1 MCGNGDP
8 QWWPNLIF
16 ISPSPPTFY
25 KFSSIFPQFLSI
37 ENWEITQISNY
48 DNQWPNSW
56 ECHQTAF
63 AILAMFKIRVENPL
77 FIVYILTQD
86 LSLEWIDQFLTVSD
100 IPPGPTMHQSLDLM
114 QKENWVLPLPGILL
128 WSILDIC
135 STTSGIFTKQ
145 IRNVKTVEWL
155 MLNKLQHLPNS
166 ITI

>member
-16 ISPSPPTFY
+16 ISPSPQTFY

-77 FIVYILTQD
+77 FLVYILTQD

-128 WSILDIC
+128 I
-135 STTSGIFTKQ
+135 K
-145 IRNVKTVEWL
+145 
-155 MLNKLQHLPNS
+155 
-166 ITI
+166 